1 MSPGEV
7 SQMVCHQMT
16 KHKEGWS
23 FTNLK
28 QKHRGDVVQAL
39 IVEGLPMVV
48 TGCSIEYGFELHT

>member
-1 MSPGEV
+1 
-7 SQMVCHQMT
+7 MVCHQMT